1 MEVCSVVDLI
11 VGVVVIASDLV
22 CFVGNV
28 LTCVVYLVGCV
39 VLVGWVSSCIKGYS
53 RWFDSS
59 SWWCNTSSRYYSS
72 PEKRYPQ
79 AF

>member
-28 LTCVVYLVGCV
+28 LTCVVYLVGL
-39 VLVGWVSSCIKGYS
+39 VLVGWISRCIKGYS
-53 RWFDSS
+53 R
-59 SWWCNTSSRYYSS
+59 
-72 PEKRYPQ
+72 
-79 AF
+79 